1 MAVGPALFVL
11 AMTAEHGSAGERVA
25 AGAMLLLGGGLAA
38 AGLWLRDGQRRGA
51 VLAVALDGLRVVL
64 LLLAF
69 PRTGALDFTFAA
81 GLWLRDGQRRGAV
94 LAVALDGL
102 RVVLLLLAFPRT
114 GALDFAFAAG
124 LLGGAIWLWP
134 TLGPQP
140 GVDPRRV

>member
-1 MAVGPALFVL
+1 MRRVSAQDVVGGAHVVAGAMAVGPALFVL

-69 PRTGALDFTFAA
+69 PRTGALDF
-81 GLWLRDGQRRGAV
+81 
-94 LAVALDGL
+94 
-102 RVVLLLLAFPRT
+102 
-114 GALDFAFAAG
+114 AFAAG

-134 TLGPQP
+134 TLEPQP